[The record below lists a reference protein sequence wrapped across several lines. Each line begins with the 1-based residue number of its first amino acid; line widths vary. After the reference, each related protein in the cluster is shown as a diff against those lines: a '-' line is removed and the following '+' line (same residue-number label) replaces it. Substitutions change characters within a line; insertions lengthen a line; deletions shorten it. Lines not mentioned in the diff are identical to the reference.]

1 MSVMGETNQSRRRG
15 ASDELLCGCANLT
28 REDFVAEVARRPM
41 ASFDTLLDVT
51 GSGRECTAC
60 MLDLEY
66 LFTESP
72 RDASAVRQPTAGVR
86 AGCVSSR

>member
-1 MSVMGETNQSRRRG
+1 
-15 ASDELLCGCANLT
+15 
-28 REDFVAEVARRPM
+28 M
-41 ASFDTLLDVT
+41 ASFDTLLDIT

-72 RDASAVRQPTAGVR
+72 RVIPRFGAPIHEVDLSGDAANALGGKFLR
-86 AGCVSSR
+86 ADWQTRGLGKLHFVCLARDGARLSIDHL

>member
-1 MSVMGETNQSRRRG
+1 
-15 ASDELLCGCANLT
+15 
-28 REDFVAEVARRPM
+28 M

-72 RDASAVRQPTAGVR
+72 RDASVAGQLTNGDAAEPIRLSMKYRLYEPAFPKYRLRTAVTN
-86 AGCVSSR
+86 